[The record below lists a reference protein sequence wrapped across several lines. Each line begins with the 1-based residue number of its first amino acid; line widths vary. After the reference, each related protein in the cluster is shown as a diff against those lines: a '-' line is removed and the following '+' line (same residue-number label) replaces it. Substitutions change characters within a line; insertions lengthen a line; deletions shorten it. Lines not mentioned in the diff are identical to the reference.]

1 VNPGRKI
8 ARPPASRGALHVR
21 QLLSRSVFEDDPR
34 LYVLNLGPGGE
45 LVEDKVAQLIGVA
58 REGYHY

>member
-1 VNPGRKI
+1 
-8 ARPPASRGALHVR
+8 
-21 QLLSRSVFEDDPR
+21 
-34 LYVLNLGPGGE
+34 VLNLGPGGE